1 MDVTDWLTVYGGGGI
16 FENSITSRISNPTIV
31 NALGETTAAPFAS
44 LQNRHSHTEQAG
56 FRASVDTGP
65 IHHDINFNT
74 TLITGQLDTSRV
86 NGTLVTSNIYNPRPA
101 PFQALPL
108 PAAANESRKPEQLW
122 RRGHHVGVEEPHPV
136 HGRHVVSRSKPR
148 PSTR

>member
-1 MDVTDWLTVYGGGGI
+1 M
-16 FENSITSRISNPTIV
+16 

-44 LQNRHSHTEQAG
+44 LQNLHNHTEQAG
-56 FRASVDTGP
+56 FRASVDAGP

-108 PAAANESRKPEQLW
+108 PAATKSNLKA
-122 RRGHHVGVEEPHPV
+122 
-136 HGRHVVSRSKPR
+136 
-148 PSTR
+148 